1 MVQISQHSVKPGARK
16 SVHWCT
22 GLPVQAAPDVVDW
35 REESGTMAAE
45 ATARPQ
51 VSLMQR
57 AGNQSGLV
65 IAVGIVIV
73 MLLAAFVMGI
83 NAFSILVSGLAL
95 GSLYAVVALG
105 YTMVYGI
112 IELINFA
119 HGDVFAFGAFSSVWL
134 MEKMDSNMA
143 DVTGQY
149 SNTWLAVGTIALS
162 MVFAAVVCAILGVVV
177 ERIAYRPLRKASR
190 LAPLITAIGASFIIE
205 NLLLQWRGG
214 SNLTYPSI
222 VTLTHPSLF
231 GATFSNVDIFAIVA
245 AVIMMVLLD
254 RFVNG
259 TKLGKAMRAVAQDS
273 EAAQMMG
280 INVDRIIT
288 VTFIVG
294 SALAGA
300 GALVYCMDLG
310 SVGFNMGFTLGL
322 YAFTAAV
329 LGGIGNIRGAMLGGL
344 LIGIVQQ
351 FINTLDNGQGTAW
364 SDPVVFAVL
373 VLVLVF
379 RPSGLLGAQIPEKV

>member
-1 MVQISQHSVKPGARK
+1 
-16 SVHWCT
+16 
-22 GLPVQAAPDVVDW
+22 
-35 REESGTMAAE
+35 MAVGS
-45 ATARPQ
+45 TPRPFA
-51 VSLMQR
+51 SLSR
-57 AGNQSGLV
+57 SAGQQSGVL
-65 IAVGIVIV
+65 IAVGIVIL
-73 MLLAAFVMGI
+73 MELAAFAMGI

-119 HGDVFAFGAFSSVWL
+119 HGDVFAFGAFASVWL
-134 MEKMDSNMA
+134 MEKMDANMA
-143 DVTGQY
+143 DVTYQY
-149 SNTWLAVGTIALS
+149 DNTLLAVGTIALA
-162 MVFAAVVCAILGVVV
+162 MIFAAIVCAILGVAV
-177 ERIAYRPLRKASR
+177 ERIAYRPLRRAPR

-205 NLLLQWRGG
+205 NIILQWRGG
-214 SNLTYPSI
+214 SNLSYPSI
-222 VTLTHPSLF
+222 IALTHPSLF
-231 GATFSNVDIFAIVA
+231 GATFGNVDIIAIGGALV
-245 AVIMMVLLD
+245 MMVVLD

-259 TKLGKAMRAVAQDS
+259 TKMGKAMRAVAQDS

-288 VTFIVG
+288 LTFMVG

-300 GALVYCMDLG
+300 GAVIYGMDLG
-310 SVGFNMGFTLGL
+310 SVGYNMGFTLGL

-344 LIGIVQQ
+344 LIGLVQQ
-351 FINTLDNGQGTAW
+351 FVNTLDNGQGTAW
-364 SDPVVFAVL
+364 SDPVVFGVL

-379 RPSGLLGAQIPEKV
+379 RPSGLLGAQVPEKV

>member
-1 MVQISQHSVKPGARK
+1 
-16 SVHWCT
+16 
-22 GLPVQAAPDVVDW
+22 
-35 REESGTMAAE
+35 
-45 ATARPQ
+45 
-51 VSLMQR
+51 
-57 AGNQSGLV
+57 
-65 IAVGIVIV
+65 VGIVV
-73 MLLAAFVMGI
+73 VLEVVAWAMGI

-119 HGDVFAFGAFSSVWL
+119 HGDVFAFGAFSSVFL
-134 MEKMDSNMA
+134 MEKMDANMA

-149 SNTWLAVGTIALS
+149 SNTLLAIGTVALA
-162 MVFAAVVCAILGVVV
+162 MIVAAVLCGILGLLI
-177 ERIAYRPLRKASR
+177 ERIAYRPLRHAPR
-190 LAPLITAIGASFIIE
+190 LAPLITAIGTSFIIE

-222 VTLTHPSLF
+222 VVLTHPTLF

-245 AVIMMVLLD
+245 ALTMMVFLD

-259 TKLGKAMRAVAQDS
+259 TKIGKAMRAVAQDS

-280 INVDRIIT
+280 IDVDRIIT
-288 VTFIVG
+288 ITFVIG

-300 GALVYCMDLG
+300 GAVVYGMDLG
-310 SVGFNMGFTLGL
+310 SIGFNMGFTLGL

-351 FINTLDNGQGTAW
+351 FVNTLDNGQGTAW

>member
-1 MVQISQHSVKPGARK
+1 
-16 SVHWCT
+16 
-22 GLPVQAAPDVVDW
+22 
-35 REESGTMAAE
+35 MAAE
-45 ATARPQ
+45 VTSSPLT
-51 VSLMQR
+51 SLTKS
-57 AGNQSGLV
+57 AGRQSGLLF
-65 IAVGIVIV
+65 AVGIVVV
-73 MLLAAFVMGI
+73 MELLAYAMGI

-119 HGDVFAFGAFSSVWL
+119 HGDVFAFGAFASVWL
-134 MEKMDSNMA
+134 MEKMDANMA
-143 DVTGQY
+143 DITGQY
-149 SNTWLAVGTIALS
+149 SNTLLAISTVALS
-162 MVFAAVVCAILGVVV
+162 MVVAAVVCAILGVVV
-177 ERIAYRPLRKASR
+177 ERVAYRPLRRAPR
-190 LAPLITAIGASFIIE
+190 LAPLITAIGVSFIIE
-205 NLLLQWRGG
+205 NALLQWRGG

-222 VTLTHPSLF
+222 VALTHPTLF
-231 GATFSNVDIFAIVA
+231 GATFSNVDIFAIGA
-245 AVIMMVLLD
+245 ALVMMFLLD

-259 TKLGKAMRAVAQDS
+259 TKIGKAMRAVAQDS

-300 GALVYCMDLG
+300 GAVVYGMDLG

-344 LIGIVQQ
+344 LIGVVQQ